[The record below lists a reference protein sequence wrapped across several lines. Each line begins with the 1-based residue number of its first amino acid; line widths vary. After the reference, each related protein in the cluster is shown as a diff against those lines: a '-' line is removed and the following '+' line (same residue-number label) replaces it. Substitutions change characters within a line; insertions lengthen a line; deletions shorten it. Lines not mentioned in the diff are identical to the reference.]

1 MGCEV
6 FGMRKSDRLEQ
17 EKSDSSSIFG
27 LRDGFHLLLE
37 LL

>member
-6 FGMRKSDRLEQ
+6 FGMRESDQLEQ

-27 LRDGFHLLLE
+27 LRDCFYLLLE